1 MKSNISRMNIMINK
15 LALKAGIL
23 DDLKDE
29 LTKLISD
36 GRKVEAIKR
45 YRIATGIGLIEAKK
59 YIDSLS
65 DE

>member
-1 MKSNISRMNIMINK
+1 MINK